1 MLICFPQEMVVV
13 STIREPGVAGFAE
26 EEMVQELIPTLPRG
40 TVVEVVL
47 DEVLDEV
54 LVVVVI
60 ETGAIVDVVV
70 VEVVLVV
77 EVVVVLLVD
86 VVVAAVSIVTL
97 LASALNNGPE
107 FPAASDI
114 ELVASRAITVP
125 SDVQVTLTVMVVPEL
140 VLGAKVQ
147 LLAVP
152 LALLKSPDAIPLT
165 DSLNASV

>member
-1 MLICFPQEMVVV
+1 MLICLPQEMVVV

-47 DEVLDEV
+47 DEVL
-54 LVVVVI
+54 VVVVI

-86 VVVAAVSIVTL
+86 VVVAEVSIVTL

-107 FPAASDI
+107 FPAASDMA
-114 ELVASRAITVP
+114 LAASRTMMVP
-125 SDVQVTLTVMVVPEL
+125 SDEQLTLTVMVVPEL
-140 VLGAKVQ
+140 ALGVNVQ

-165 DSLNASV
+165 DSLNARV

>member
-1 MLICFPQEMVVV
+1 MPQEMVVV

-47 DEVLDEV
+47 DEVL
-54 LVVVVI
+54 VVVVI

-86 VVVAAVSIVTL
+86 VVVAEVSIVTL
-97 LASALNNGPE
+97 LASALNRGPA
-107 FPAASDI
+107 FPAASDMAFA
-114 ELVASRAITVP
+114 ASRAMTVP
-125 SDVQVTLTVMVVPEL
+125 SEVQVTLTVMLDPEL
-140 VLGAKVQ
+140 ALGVKVQ

-165 DSLNASV
+165 DSLNARV

>member
-1 MLICFPQEMVVV
+1 MLICLPHEIVVV

-40 TVVEVVL
+40 TVVEV
-47 DEVLDEV
+47 VLDEV

-107 FPAASDI
+107 FPAASDMA
-114 ELVASRAITVP
+114 LAASRAMTVP
-125 SDVQVTLTVMVVPEL
+125 SDEQVTLTVMVVPEL
-140 VLGAKVQ
+140 ALGVNVQ

>member
-26 EEMVQELIPTLPRG
+26 DEMAQELIPTLPRG
-40 TVVEVVL
+40 TVVDV
-47 DEVLDEV
+47 VLDEV

-97 LASALNNGPE
+97 LASALKIGPA
-107 FPAASDI
+107 FPAASDMAFA
-114 ELVASRAITVP
+114 ASRAMTVP
-125 SDVQVTLTVMVVPEL
+125 SEVQVTLTVMLDPEL
-140 VLGAKVQ
+140 ALGVKVQ

>member
-1 MLICFPQEMVVV
+1 MV

-26 EEMVQELIPTLPRG
+26 EEMVHELIPTLPRG
-40 TVVEVVL
+40 TVVDVVL
-47 DEVLDEV
+47 DVVLDEV
-54 LVVVVI
+54 LVVVDI

-107 FPAASDI
+107 FPAVSDI
-114 ELVASRAITVP
+114 AFAASRAMTVP
-125 SDVQVTLTVMVVPEL
+125 SDEQFTLTVMVVPEL
-140 VLGAKVQ
+140 ALGVNVQ